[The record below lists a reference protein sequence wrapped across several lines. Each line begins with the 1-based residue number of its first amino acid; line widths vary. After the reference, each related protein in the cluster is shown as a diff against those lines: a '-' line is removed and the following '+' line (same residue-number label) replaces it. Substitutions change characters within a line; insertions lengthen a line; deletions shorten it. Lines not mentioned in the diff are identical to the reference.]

1 MSPRLLRPFAAA
13 IALVALAAPRASAEF
28 VFLKYTG
35 SAGNPGIGNNKLD
48 AEAGPFYWTQN
59 QLPPN
64 AGIPSPTATFCLEL
78 NPGPPVQTLP
88 APGTTVEFGV
98 FSLSKAPSPAAAN
111 ANLISELYGKYYDT
125 KWNSSAF
132 TSSGVTDSSI
142 SFQIALWEL
151 IYDGK
156 SNNLGSGNFIL
167 DSTSYT
173 AAVNAQKMLDSLTA
187 AGDASFFT
195 KKYAGQELVALI
207 APASSV
213 GGKQTLEVQDQIT
226 MRPTQPGVV
235 PAPGGVLLGGIG
247 VMALIGRARL
257 RRKPVSA

>member
-1 MSPRLLRPFAAA
+1 MTARLPRSFAAA
-13 IALVALAAPRASAEF
+13 VVLAAFAAGAPRASAEF
-28 VFLKYTG
+28 VFLKYQG
-35 SAGNPGIGNNKLD
+35 SAGNPGIGNNRLD

-64 AGIPSPTATFCLEL
+64 SSFPPPTATFCLEL
-78 NPGPPVQTLP
+78 NAGPPVQTLP

-98 FSLSKAPSPAAAN
+98 FSLAKAPSPAAAN
-111 ANLISELYGKYYDT
+111 ANLIAELYGKYYDT
-125 KWNSSAF
+125 KWNSGSF
-132 TSSGVTDSSI
+132 TSSGVDDSSV

-156 SNNLGSGNFIL
+156 SNNLSTGNFIL
-167 DSTSYT
+167 DSTAYT

-187 AGDASFFT
+187 TGDASYFT

-213 GGKQTLEVQDQIT
+213 GGKQTMEVQDQIT
-226 MRPTQPGVV
+226 MRPVSAV
-235 PAPGGVLLGGIG
+235 PAPAGLLLGGVG
-247 VMALIGRARL
+247 LVALVGGSRL
-257 RRKPVSA
+257 RRKPASA